1 MNGVF
6 VAWGRRVKPGVKL
19 GLVDIIDVAPTIA
32 TIMGEALPGA
42 DGKVLREMLSDSNE
56 H

>member
-1 MNGVF
+1 M
-6 VAWGRRVKPGVKL
+6 KL

-32 TIMGEALPGA
+32 TLLGQDLPGA
-42 DGKVLREMLSDSNE
+42 DGKVLGEILSDANE